1 MAQKDFSAVI
11 QLAGNSYSSSA
22 LIQRGR
28 IFEVEKEFEPAAR
41 DYDQAARR
49 HGDFQGDFQILLDKA
64 RVLEMAGKI
73 AEAIQALDEYVATA
87 KKNLEEKGAWEDA
100 YLAGKITE
108 AEARKQALANPKAD
122 R

>member
-1 MAQKDFSAVI
+1 
-11 QLAGNSYSSSA
+11 
-22 LIQRGR
+22 
-28 IFEVEKEFEPAAR
+28 
-41 DYDQAARR
+41 R

-73 AEAIQALDEYVATA
+73 AEARQTLDEYIAA
-87 KKNLEEKGAWEDA
+87 ARKNLEEKGAGEDA

-108 AEARKQALANPKAD
+108 AEARKRALTNPKAD